1 MGIDESVSAGQAAL
15 QAGRWDDARAAFE
28 LDLCEQVTAEALL
41 GMGEALWWLG
51 EPHSSVDYHE
61 RAYAAFRRTGDTA
74 QAAWTAMWL
83 CLAYRSD
90 FGNHAAASGWM
101 ARAERVL
108 RDAEPGPMQGW
119 LWLTH
124 AYEAGDVERS
134 RQFAERAL
142 EFARE
147 ADDLDLELCALGAL
161 GAALVEMGQIEK
173 GLALV
178 DEAMAGTL
186 GGERSRLATVVFTS
200 CSMLSACEIAADL
213 ERATQWCRV
222 VDAFI
227 RRYGCPFLHA
237 YCRTAYGGILIAT
250 GHWEDAERELATA
263 IRMTAEVWPAMQA
276 QALTHLIGLR
286 LRQGRLEE
294 AEALLAGLEDDVA
307 IAVPTATIRLARGD
321 ARAAAALLE
330 RRLERQHDGDGDAA
344 LASELL
350 VGAHLALDDL
360 DGASAAA
367 DRLTAMASAQ
377 SQEHIMARA
386 SLAAGRVAAAKG
398 EVETAVKQLDAA
410 LERFSRLNMPLET
423 ARARFALAETLT
435 MKSPAVAAVEAQI
448 AFGTFDRLG
457 AATDADAAA
466 ALLRSLGSTG
476 RTSPRQPSVL
486 TKREQEVL
494 RLVGHGL
501 SNPEIAQ
508 RLVISRKTAAHHVS
522 SLLAKLGLRNRAEA
536 VAYTTRNLGMPVPR
550 GVAG

>member
-286 LRQGRLEE
+286 LRQGPLGGGRG
-294 AEALLAGLEDDVA
+294 APRG
-307 IAVPTATIRLARGD
+307 ARGRRRD
-321 ARAAAALLE
+321 RRSHRYDPAGTWGCTRRGSTPRAAIGTPARW
-330 RRLERQHDGDGDAA
+330 RRRCGPSFGIACRGTSGSGRPRRGDGGGGPAHSHGLGA
-344 LASELL
+344 EP
-350 VGAHLALDDL
+350 GAHR
-360 DGASAAA
+360 GTGITCGWS
-367 DRLTAMASAQ
+367 
-377 SQEHIMARA
+377 
-386 SLAAGRVAAAKG
+386 G
-398 EVETAVKQLDAA
+398 
-410 LERFSRLNMPLET
+410 SR
-423 ARARFALAETLT
+423 
-435 MKSPAVAAVEAQI
+435 
-448 AFGTFDRLG
+448 
-457 AATDADAAA
+457 
-466 ALLRSLGSTG
+466 
-476 RTSPRQPSVL
+476 RQ
-486 TKREQEVL
+486 
-494 RLVGHGL
+494 G
-501 SNPEIAQ
+501 
-508 RLVISRKTAAHHVS
+508 
-522 SLLAKLGLRNRAEA
+522 
-536 VAYTTRNLGMPVPR
+536 
-550 GVAG
+550 